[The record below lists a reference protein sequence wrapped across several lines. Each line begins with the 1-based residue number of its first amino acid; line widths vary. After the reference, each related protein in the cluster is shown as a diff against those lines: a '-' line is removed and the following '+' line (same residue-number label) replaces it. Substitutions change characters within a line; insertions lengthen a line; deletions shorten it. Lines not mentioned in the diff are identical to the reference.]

1 MVRKRALAPE
11 KISFGPP
18 PEKRRA
24 RRISARRAR
33 RISARRARR
42 ISARRISA
50 GPPVFSGEGAL
61 ILLAI
66 ISSQKNMGALKN
78 HR

>member
-18 PEKRRA
+18 PEK
-24 RRISARRAR
+24 RRAR